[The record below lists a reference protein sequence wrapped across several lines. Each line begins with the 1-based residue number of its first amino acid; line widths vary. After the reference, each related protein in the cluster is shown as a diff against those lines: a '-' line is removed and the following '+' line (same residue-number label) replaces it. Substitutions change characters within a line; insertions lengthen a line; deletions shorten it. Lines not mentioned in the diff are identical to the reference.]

1 MAVAGILSS
10 LDPKHETVA
19 SKLHVDEYHEQYS
32 HSDVSAEGEKKEK
45 KSFWNKTRENK
56 ERERARERE
65 RERER
70 EGPREREKAEEEL
83 TRMIG
88 AS

>member
-10 LDPKHETVA
+10 LDPKHETAV
-19 SKLHVDEYHEQYS
+19 SKLHVDEY
-32 HSDVSAEGEKKEK
+32 SDVLGEEEKKEK
-45 KSFWNKTRENK
+45 WGFWNKTKESK
-56 ERERARERE
+56 ERERTRERE
-65 RERER
+65 N
-70 EGPREREKAEEEL
+70 PRDREKADEEL